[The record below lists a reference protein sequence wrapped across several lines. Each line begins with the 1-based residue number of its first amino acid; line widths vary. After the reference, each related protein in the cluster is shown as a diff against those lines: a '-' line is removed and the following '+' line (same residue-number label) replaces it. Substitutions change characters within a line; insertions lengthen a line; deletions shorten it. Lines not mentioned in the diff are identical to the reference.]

1 MIGEEDI
8 LLVASTSS
16 LDASIANIEEGWHRP
31 GVAEDLAEVGAREP
45 FALWSLFIA
54 GPAELARYTQNA
66 TVFTDDKSALEFS
79 APRELHTT
87 GASENAAALTALLGP
102 QSGPPII
109 RRVRAGATAAEWRN
123 RGAMM
128 FKSDMFGPAY
138 QDYERALGAGGTGED
153 DVAALDGF
161 VQAAIMAGRGT
172 DALELV
178 KASAANHP
186 TTAAAFIAQ
195 SKLLESLG
203 VADGA
208 VAAAQQA
215 SKDGNRGNIAGVEQL
230 ASVYANQGKL
240 AELDT
245 TVETLRRV
253 APERAATGYFG
264 AVAAFLHGQFADAVK
279 LADRAVAADP
289 AYAAVYDLAG
299 AADTKL
305 GDLKGAR
312 AAFET
317 SLHFNAH
324 DSSAYANLGL
334 LELSAGN
341 RAEAARDFS
350 EALWLDPQSAPARE
364 GLAQARQQVAR

>member
-1 MIGEEDI
+1 M
-8 LLVASTSS
+8 
-16 LDASIANIEEGWHRP
+16 
-31 GVAEDLAEVGAREP
+31 
-45 FALWSLFIA
+45 
-54 GPAELARYTQNA
+54 
-66 TVFTDDKSALEFS
+66 
-79 APRELHTT
+79 
-87 GASENAAALTALLGP
+87 
-102 QSGPPII
+102 
-109 RRVRAGATAAEWRN
+109 
-123 RGAMM
+123 
-128 FKSDMFGPAY
+128 
-138 QDYERALGAGGTGED
+138 
-153 DVAALDGF
+153 
-161 VQAAIMAGRGT
+161 
-172 DALELV
+172 
-178 KASAANHP
+178 
-186 TTAAAFIAQ
+186 
-195 SKLLESLG
+195 G

-215 SKDGNRGNIAGVEQL
+215 GKGGNIAGVEQL
-230 ASVYANQGKL
+230 ASVYANAGKL
-240 AELDT
+240 AELDA

-253 APERAATGYFG
+253 APDRAATAYFA
-264 AVAAFLHGQFADAVK
+264 AVSAFLHGQFADAVK

-305 GDLKGAR
+305 GDLKRAR

-364 GLAQARQQVAR
+364 GLTQARQQVAR